1 MLEQKWTW
9 INKKGRTYHPA
20 RTEEE
25 WARSLSMP
33 WAVVKFAAD
42 KAADDELGTPP
53 IERLLTDAGAGG
65 EEKGV
70 NEMLKE
76 LRLRD
81 SEVDEMAGRIR
92 TV

>member
-25 WARSLSMP
+25 WTRSLSMR

-42 KAADDELGTPP
+42 KAADDELGTPR
-53 IERLLTDAGAGG
+53 IERLPADAGSGG

-81 SEVDEMAGRIR
+81 AEVDAKAG
-92 TV
+92 